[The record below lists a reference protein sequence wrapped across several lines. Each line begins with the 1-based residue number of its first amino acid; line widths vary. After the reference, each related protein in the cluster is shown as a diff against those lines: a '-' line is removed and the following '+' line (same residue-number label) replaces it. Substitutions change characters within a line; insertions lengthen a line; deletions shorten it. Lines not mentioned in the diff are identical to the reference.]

1 MLNDTWGNEVLKGA
15 WAAFGTFPAPVLMP
29 YIFAV
34 LWASLQNEKRT
45 SLSHHLHL
53 RAKTQNN
60 SYLKLPPNRKTS
72 NQYFGGSTLT
82 FLTHSHKMYRTSLMQ
97 TNSFAKALGW
107 NPTHSLQWHV
117 RPLDVNKTEFCLLS
131 FVHSSMASTSNSLTD
146 SSFDVTV
153 SSINRWNSNKT
164 WRGPTLQTSFPK
176 FSGLGWYWRDACRE
190 VSDKW
195 RSKQDLAAAS
205 HLHHS

>member
-1 MLNDTWGNEVLKGA
+1 MGEWSVERSLGSIWYLPGTRLDAIHFSSLVSLIRKWKVNLSLLPLN
-15 WAAFGTFPAPVLMP
+15 
-29 YIFAV
+29 
-34 LWASLQNEKRT
+34 
-45 SLSHHLHL
+45 L
-53 RAKTQNN
+53 RAKTQSN

-82 FLTHSHKMYRTSLMQ
+82 FLTHSHKIYRTSLMQ

-190 VSDKW
+190 ASNKW